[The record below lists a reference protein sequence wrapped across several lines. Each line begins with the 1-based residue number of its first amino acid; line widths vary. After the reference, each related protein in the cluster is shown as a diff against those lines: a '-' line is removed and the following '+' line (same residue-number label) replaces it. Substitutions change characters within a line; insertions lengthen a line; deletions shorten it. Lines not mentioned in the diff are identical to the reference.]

1 MIGLGSDKN
10 MKRSEVI
17 THVSHISKILKT
29 TTAGVDRAS
38 WHLVQIKHKRK
49 ERAMLLHDLD
59 GYQMILMVTTHL
71 FLLLLLDFIFQERV
85 KESQNFAVS
94 SQSQN
99 TVFFTAVVQIH
110 THNITSQR
118 KRRETFKTLHTRQ
131 ITL

>member
-38 WHLVQIKHKRK
+38 WHLVQIKPKRK

-59 GYQMILMVTTHL
+59 EYQMILMVTTHL

-85 KESQNFAVS
+85 KESQNFAVF
-94 SQSQN
+94 SQRQN
-99 TVFFTAVVQIH
+99 PVFFTAVIEIH
-110 THNITSQR
+110 TRATSR
-118 KRRETFKTLHTRQ
+118 SSARESAEKH
-131 ITL
+131 